1 MKSARRGFLKAL
13 AGAPLITGEAL
24 SAQTPA
30 AAPAPAPAT
39 TPSPGPAAAQALAD
53 AAERLL
59 GGSFAGIA
67 REDVVK
73 GIEGNL
79 KAAETIK
86 AARVLE
92 NSDEPVVSFDPR
104 TPALRAAR
112 GARR

>member
-13 AGAPLITGEAL
+13 AGAPLLTGETL
-24 SAQTPA
+24 LAQTPGPA
-30 AAPAPAPAT
+30 PTPAAPATA
-39 TPSPGPAAAQALAD
+39 GPAAATALAD

-67 REDVVK
+67 RDEVVK

-79 KAAETIK
+79 KAADTVK
-86 AARVLE
+86 AARALR

-104 TPALRAAR
+104 TSALKTAR
-112 GARR
+112 GVRR

>member
-13 AGAPLITGEAL
+13 AGAPLLPGGTL
-24 SAQTPA
+24 LAQT
-30 AAPAPAPAT
+30 PAPAPAAA
-39 TPSPGPAAAQALAD
+39 TPAEAGPAAAAALAD

-59 GGSFAGIA
+59 GASFAGIA

-79 KAAETIK
+79 KAADTLK
-86 AARVLE
+86 AARALQ
-92 NSDEPVVSFDPR
+92 NSDEPVVAFDPR
-104 TPALRAAR
+104 TAALRAAR